1 VNQPKLTRS
10 LPAAALLL
18 LSVTADGETPR
29 LVQAVKTGDR
39 ATALALARDATAVA
53 AAEADGTTALH
64 WAVRQNDQELVD
76 RLLRTGAD
84 ASAANRYGVTPL
96 KLAAINGDP
105 KLLGRLL
112 DAGGDANTVG
122 KDGETLLMTA
132 ARSGHVDAARLLL
145 ERGAEVDAREAWH
158 GQTALMWAAAQGHP
172 AIMFL
177 VAWSNSALVTGFS
190 IGCCGI
196 LLHVPFM
203 DRRSASLH

>member
-1 VNQPKLTRS
+1 VKQLKLTLS

-18 LSVTADGETPR
+18 LSVTAGAETPR
-29 LVQAVKTGDR
+29 LVQAVKSGDR
-39 ATALALARDATAVA
+39 ATALALARDAAEVA

-84 ASAANRYGVTPL
+84 ASTANRYGVTPL

-105 KLLGRLL
+105 QLLEQLL

-132 ARSGHVDAARLLL
+132 ARSGHVDAARLCSS
-145 ERGAEVDAREAWH
+145 
-158 GQTALMWAAAQGHP
+158 AA
-172 AIMFL
+172 
-177 VAWSNSALVTGFS
+177 
-190 IGCCGI
+190 
-196 LLHVPFM
+196 
-203 DRRSASLH
+203 RRSTRARPGTARPR